1 MNNLEFDHADIFPDL
16 AAIQRQFHHL
26 MRTVPSNGR
35 VLFPKGDDNLT
46 AVRGMG
52 CWSEVE
58 LVGQDDAKWKAVK
71 LADDGSAFE
80 VWLDGEKQGEVHWE
94 CIGEH
99 NVNNGLMAIAAARHA
114 GVMVEHGI
122 NALCQFK
129 SPKRRMELK
138 GEVAG
143 ISVYDDFAHH
153 PTAIETTLGGLRA
166 KVGKA
171 RILAVLEPRS
181 NTMKLGVH
189 KEELA
194 GCFDGAD
201 QVFFFQPPNIGWD
214 LGEVTAHMTRPAR
227 VFEALDAL
235 IGALVAESRPGDHI
249 LIMSNGGFGGI
260 HDKLIARLK
269 ELQSA
274 S

>member
-1 MNNLEFDHADIFPDL
+1 
-16 AAIQRQFHHL
+16 
-26 MRTVPSNGR
+26 
-35 VLFPKGDDNLT
+35 
-46 AVRGMG
+46 
-52 CWSEVE
+52 
-58 LVGQDDAKWKAVK
+58 
-71 LADDGSAFE
+71 
-80 VWLDGEKQGEVHWE
+80 
-94 CIGEH
+94 
-99 NVNNGLMAIAAARHA
+99 
-114 GVMVEHGI
+114 MVEHGI
-122 NALCQFK
+122 AALCQFK

-201 QVFFFQPPNIGWD
+201 EVFFFQPPNIGWD